1 MAVGLLAPHVQPLKS
16 WSSAPLKAC
25 PPGQR
30 SGTAEIGP
38 PDPHPHPQEE
48 ASVNTH
54 AFDFQEVTG
63 PEQKIWLCVCS
74 LVNDS
79 IIVIGTGSDPGSP
92 E

>member
-1 MAVGLLAPHVQPLKS
+1 MVVGLLAPHVQPLKS

-25 PPGQR
+25 IPCQR

-38 PDPHPHPQEE
+38 PYPHPQEE
-48 ASVNTH
+48 ARGNTH

-63 PEQKIWLCVCS
+63 PDQKIRLCVCS

-79 IIVIGTGSDPGSP
+79 IIVIMDSS
-92 E
+92 